1 MARRRRLR
9 TALVPRKRPSQE
21 RSRFT
26 VEAILEAAADI
37 LVREGFAR
45 LTTNRIADRAGVN
58 IASLYQYF
66 PGKEAIV
73 AELRRQHGAAERAA
87 VREALVL
94 RRDAGLEPTLR
105 ALISRGVA
113 AHAVAPALHR
123 AFADHLPALR
133 YREIEET
140 DAAVFGEMTR
150 FLVQSAKGV
159 PDIDFAMW
167 MVATVAHAAI
177 HNGIVERPE
186 DVASGRFADE
196 LLVLL
201 MQYLVRHSTR
211 GLRSARAPATRR
223 AGQDAITGR
232 RRG

>member
-1 MARRRRLR
+1 MTRRRRSR
-9 TALVPRKRPSQE
+9 TAFAPRKQPSQE

-26 VEAILEAAADI
+26 VDAILEAAADI

-73 AELRRQHGAAERAA
+73 AELRRRHGVAERAA
-87 VREALVL
+87 VRQALVL
-94 RRDAGLEPTLR
+94 RRNAGLEPTLR
-105 ALISRGVA
+105 TLISRGVA
-113 AHAVAPALHR
+113 SHAVAPALHR
-123 AFADHLPALR
+123 AFADHLPPLR
-133 YREIEET
+133 YREIEEA
-140 DAAVFGEMTR
+140 DAPVFAEMRR
-150 FLVQSAKGV
+150 FLEQSAKGV
-159 PDIDFAMW
+159 PDVDFAMW

-177 HNGIVERPE
+177 HNGIVERRE

-201 MQYLVRHSTR
+201 IQYLNRQ
-211 GLRSARAPATRR
+211 PA
-223 AGQDAITGR
+223 Q

>member
-1 MARRRRLR
+1 MARRRRSR
-9 TALVPRKRPSQE
+9 SALAPRKQPSQE

-66 PGKEAIV
+66 PGKDAIV
-73 AELRRQHGAAERAA
+73 AELRRRHGAAERAA
-87 VREALVL
+87 AREALVL

-123 AFADHLPALR
+123 AFAEHLPALR
-133 YREIEET
+133 YKEIEQA
-140 DAAVFGEMTR
+140 DAPVFGEMKR
-150 FLVQSAKGV
+150 FLARSAKGV
-159 PDIDFAMW
+159 PDVDFAMW

-186 DVASGRFADE
+186 DVASGRLADE

-201 MQYLVRHSTR
+201 TRYLTRPPARRCQSPRSTVT
-211 GLRSARAPATRR
+211 LRSPAPKA
-223 AGQDAITGR
+223 AVPLE
-232 RRG
+232 